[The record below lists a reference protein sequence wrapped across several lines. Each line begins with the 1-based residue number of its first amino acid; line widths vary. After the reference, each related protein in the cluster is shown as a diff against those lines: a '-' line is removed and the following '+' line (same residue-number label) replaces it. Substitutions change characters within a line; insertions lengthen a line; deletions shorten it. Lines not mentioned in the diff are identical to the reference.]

1 MGTSRNLDESSPEDR
16 VEKKVQQEE
25 GEERK
30 EGSPWIPGGRI
41 FQAEGMACAKAL
53 RRCSF
58 ALFLVSKQ
66 ESG

>member
-1 MGTSRNLDESSPEDR
+1 MSS
-16 VEKKVQQEE
+16 
-25 GEERK
+25 EERK
-30 EGSPWIPGGRI
+30 EGSRWIPGGRI

-53 RRCSF
+53 CSF